1 MNLQNPSIVFVGSEE
16 TGETLETAV
25 QRPAIHL
32 WRATEV
38 LQALA
43 FYTFY
48 MPDAVVLEDGPSVEL
63 ANEVYFHL
71 SSVGAKPLIIL
82 AGESESQA
90 WKDVSDETT
99 LVLPRSTNCE
109 SLLATVAETTAR
121 TPSWFKSQGAGDGP
135 EGYTYIGEDLKA
147 RLMSCSSDEA
157 AGSRYSRSH
166 GSPGPGAAPSSP
178 GSSARGE

>member
-82 AGESESQA
+82 TGESESQA

-99 LVLPRSTNCE
+99 LVLPRSADGE
-109 SLLATVAETTAR
+109 SLLAAIEETTAR
-121 TPSWFKSQGAGDGP
+121 TPSWFKSQVDEDGSEGDT
-135 EGYTYIGEDLKA
+135 EIGEEVEAPLT
-147 RLMSCSSDEA
+147 SCSSD
-157 AGSRYSRSH
+157 
-166 GSPGPGAAPSSP
+166 
-178 GSSARGE
+178 